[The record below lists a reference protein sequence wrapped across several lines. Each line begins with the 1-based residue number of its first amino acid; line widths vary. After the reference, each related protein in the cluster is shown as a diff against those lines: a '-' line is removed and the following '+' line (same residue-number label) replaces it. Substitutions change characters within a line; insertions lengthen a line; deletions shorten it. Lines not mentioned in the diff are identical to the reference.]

1 MDILEKFKDYLK
13 RNELKVPSFHPYFE
27 EALNYMLQ
35 AGGKHFRAQL
45 LLGVVSAVDER
56 RFEGALAIAMALEMI
71 HTYSLIH

>member
-13 RNELKVPSFHPYFE
+13 QNELKAPSFHPYFE

-45 LLGVVSAVDER
+45 LLGVVSVVDER
-56 RFEGALAIAMALEMI
+56 RWRLR
-71 HTYSLIH
+71 